1 VACTSTINGTST
13 RQSTLTQL
21 CLCCRPSPAPRF
33 FAQFPNCLVYR
44 SPDEFSRCLSHAMT
58 TEPTPLS
65 PDQLQALTW
74 EAATERFLQ
83 VGWRGAV
90 NAVCMCG

>member
-1 VACTSTINGTST
+1 VP
-13 RQSTLTQL
+13 
-21 CLCCRPSPAPRF
+21 PSPSPSLPPLPPRF

-44 SPDEFSRCLSHAMT
+44 TPDEFSRCLSHAMT

-83 VGWRGAV
+83 VRAV
-90 NAVCMCG
+90 GPPPLYLRSVSSFTEQSASAVSCSLL